1 MTTTPDSRS
10 SSAAIPQ
17 SLHSSSASLL
27 LGADASSHDGAIEK
41 IEIMFQS
48 VGSAPILKQKKFKV
62 DPFKTI
68 EFLQSTLKRL
78 LKLSEHD
85 SLFLYVNQAF
95 APSLDSVLKHLHDC
109 YNIDGKLMIHYCTTQ
124 AWG

>member
-1 MTTTPDSRS
+1 MATTSEQRNTGVLSGL
-10 SSAAIPQ
+10 Q
-17 SLHSSSASLL
+17 SNLGSLL
-27 LGADASSHDGAIEK
+27 LDPDLAGGGGEK
-41 IEIMFQS
+41 IEIMFQP

-62 DPFKTI
+62 DPHKTI
-68 EFLQSTLKRL
+68 EFLHSTLKRL
-78 LKLSEHD
+78 LKLTEGD
-85 SLFLYVNQAF
+85 SMFLYVNQAF